1 VAKTYPCTCGCGQ
14 IVQVSPSLEK
24 SNRATA
30 KRLGRAPQTS
40 LALIGSVALRLS
52 LLNSPFRVLSHYG
65 EFAGRLKTST
75 TCSVEGIG
83 VIEINSHRLSPSS
96 MR

>member
-1 VAKTYPCTCGCGQ
+1 MQSEAPIEDVHLVA
-14 IVQVSPSLEK
+14 
-24 SNRATA
+24 
-30 KRLGRAPQTS
+30 
-40 LALIGSVALRLS
+40 
-52 LLNSPFRVLSHYG
+52 FYG
-65 EFAGRLKTST
+65 GFAGRLKTST